1 MAGAHAKREDD
12 SVMDRVPTPA
22 LDERDG
28 RDGEGSADRY
38 RPQPPFLDELF
49 EPDGTPRPTAVA
61 LVEQLQRL
69 GPAGLVEAGRRR
81 DAIFMRQGITFETGS
96 ADDAS
101 HERPFPLDLVPRV
114 LSGQEWRDI
123 KRGLAQRIR
132 ALNHFVDDVYH
143 AREIVREGLVPWR
156 LVVSCSHFARAVHG
170 IRPPGGVYTHVAG
183 CDLVRHSDGTWK
195 VIEDN
200 VRIPSGISYVLENRA
215 AMARLVPELFASYR
229 VRPVEHYPQLLLRA
243 LRSVAPSA
251 EAEATVVVWTPGPA
265 NPAYFEHA
273 FLARQMGV
281 ELVEASDLVVRD
293 DVLYMRTTR
302 GLERA
307 HAVYRRIDDDFVDPL
322 EFRGDSLLGVPGL
335 IRAYRA
341 GSVAIANAFGTGVAD
356 DKAIYCFVPEMIRF
370 YLGEEPILE
379 NVKTYLLSE
388 PEVLEHVLERLD
400 QLVVKPTGESG
411 GRGVMIGP
419 HATDAEI
426 ERMRDVVSAHPD
438 RWIAQDVVRLSTV
451 PTVCADGTLAPR
463 HVDLRP
469 FAVFGERIDIVPGG
483 LDARRA
489 RRGLADRQLL
499 ARRRLEGH
507 LGAGGRRHRRP
518 RRAADRRHAAAR
530 AAGSALRGL
539 DRAAAATAAG
549 RRRLMLARIAHELYW
564 LGRNLARAEFT
575 ARAVEAVFQAELQ
588 GASDA
593 TPGVSFGSGGLLAMF
608 GDVDESSR
616 SRQALGQ
623 LTLDAERP
631 GSMLASFE
639 RAREG
644 ARTVR
649 DVISAEMWEAINTTA
664 LGLRGGGQPGW
675 TAPAGPY
682 LASQYVKERTALIW
696 GVANRSML
704 RDEAKCFL
712 DAGGLIEISD
722 MVLRMLRIAMPQ
734 GDPAPADGQ
743 ALILLQ
749 AVGGF
754 HAYLRA
760 VTAPPNAH
768 PVARF
773 LLFERAYPDSVAA
786 CVDSLNDVFTMAD
799 AGPRNS
805 KPVLRVSRLAA
816 DLDFQRRA
824 LPDGAELTDIC
835 EQTQQELARIDQDV
849 AERYFAGAAA
859 AGLRR

>member
-1 MAGAHAKREDD
+1 M
-12 SVMDRVPTPA
+12 
-22 LDERDG
+22 
-28 RDGEGSADRY
+28 
-38 RPQPPFLDELF
+38 
-49 EPDGTPRPTAVA
+49 
-61 LVEQLQRL
+61 
-69 GPAGLVEAGRRR
+69 
-81 DAIFMRQGITFETGS
+81 
-96 ADDAS
+96 
-101 HERPFPLDLVPRV
+101 
-114 LSGQEWRDI
+114 
-123 KRGLAQRIR
+123 
-132 ALNHFVDDVYH
+132 
-143 AREIVREGLVPWR
+143 PWR
-156 LVVSCSHFARAVHG
+156 LVASCPHFARAVHG

-243 LRSVAPSA
+243 LRAVAPSA
-251 EAEATVVVWTPGPA
+251 ESEATVVVWTPGPA

-307 HAVYRRIDDDFVDPL
+307 HAVYRRLDDDFVDPL
-322 EFRGDSLLGVPGL
+322 EFRSDSLLGVPGL
-335 IRAYRA
+335 VRAYRA

-356 DKAIYCFVPEMIRF
+356 DKAIYCFVPDMIRF

-379 NVKTYLLSE
+379 NVRTYLLSD
-388 PEVLEHVLERLD
+388 PEVLEHVLERLHE
-400 QLVVKPTGESG
+400 LVVKPTGESG

-419 HATDAEI
+419 HASEV
-426 ERMRDVVSAHPD
+426 ELQRMRRVISTHPD

-451 PTVCADGTLAPR
+451 PTVDPDGTLQPR

-483 LDARRA
+483 LTRVALEEGSLIVNSS
-489 RRGLADRQLL
+489 RGGGSKDTWVLEDGDDADRAGVSGFPMADTQPPALPDL
-499 ARRRLEGH
+499 RY
-507 LGAGGRRHRRP
+507 GAWTGQQQQQQQQGP
-518 RRAADRRHAAAR
+518 
-530 AAGSALRGL
+530 
-539 DRAAAATAAG
+539 
-549 RRRLMLARIAHELYW
+549 LMLARIAHELYW

-588 GASDA
+588 GTSET
-593 TPGVSFGSGGLLAMF
+593 TPGVSFGSGGLLAML
-608 GDVDESSR
+608 GDVSVEASR
-616 SRQALGQ
+616 PRNGRALGGHALGQ
-623 LTLDAERP
+623 LTLDPERP
-631 GSMLASFE
+631 GSMLASIE

-664 LGLRGGGQPGW
+664 LGLRGGSLGW
-675 TAPAGPY
+675 AGFSSTAPAGPT

-722 MVLRMLRIAMPQ
+722 MVLRMLRIALPS
-734 GDPAPADGQ
+734 PSS
-743 ALILLQ
+743 
-749 AVGGF
+749 GGGTPT
-754 HAYLRA
+754 R
-760 VTAPPNAH
+760 
-768 PVARF
+768 R
-773 LLFERAYPDSVAA
+773 RR
-786 CVDSLNDVFTMAD
+786 MAT
-799 AGPRNS
+799 R
-805 KPVLRVSRLAA
+805 
-816 DLDFQRRA
+816 
-824 LPDGAELTDIC
+824 
-835 EQTQQELARIDQDV
+835 
-849 AERYFAGAAA
+849 
-859 AGLRR
+859 